1 MERIQ
6 YSIKIA
12 HLIRL
17 HQEQKLGG
25 EESEELRAWLEAE
38 KAHADLMAE
47 WEQSDAVDSFIDMYV
62 SATDAETAFE
72 TRIAPR
78 LLGKEST
85 QRQYRGYWMTGIAA
99 SVVAAALVTSLWF
112 YNRNG
117 NGKNTNPVTASTTT
131 HPGQPVVPS
140 GNGAVLPGRERA
152 TLRLE
157 NGNELALDA
166 QPNGI
171 ITQQEGTTIVKNKP
185 GVLTYEAPTSQGAH
199 AFNTVL
205 TPRGGTY
212 RVELPDGTVAWLN
225 AASTL
230 RFPVAF
236 GPDQRKVT
244 LSGEAYFE
252 VAPNPK
258 APFIVNVDHT
268 NTDIRVLGTQ
278 FDVLAYEEEPNCKTT
293 VLEGSVRVTAG
304 TGASGTLQKNEEAL
318 ASKDGAVKVV
328 ANKDAK
334 DAIAWTNDRLVL
346 NRNLTEIL
354 RDVSRW
360 YDVDVQY
367 QGKIEDRVI
376 GGSVAPNS
384 SLADVLTVL
393 SAAGNVHFT
402 VEKRRIQVTP

>member
-1 MERIQ
+1 
-6 YSIKIA
+6 
-12 HLIRL
+12 
-17 HQEQKLGG
+17 
-25 EESEELRAWLEAE
+25 
-38 KAHADLMAE
+38 
-47 WEQSDAVDSFIDMYV
+47 
-62 SATDAETAFE
+62 
-72 TRIAPR
+72 
-78 LLGKEST
+78 
-85 QRQYRGYWMTGIAA
+85 
-99 SVVAAALVTSLWF
+99 
-112 YNRNG
+112 
-117 NGKNTNPVTASTTT
+117 
-131 HPGQPVVPS
+131 
-140 GNGAVLPGRERA
+140 
-152 TLRLE
+152 
-157 NGNELALDA
+157 
-166 QPNGI
+166 
-171 ITQQEGTTIVKNKP
+171 
-185 GVLTYEAPTSQGAH
+185 
-199 AFNTVL
+199 
-205 TPRGGTY
+205 
-212 RVELPDGTVAWLN
+212 
-225 AASTL
+225 
-230 RFPVAF
+230 
-236 GPDQRKVT
+236 
-244 LSGEAYFE
+244 
-252 VAPNPK
+252 
-258 APFIVNVDHT
+258 
-268 NTDIRVLGTQ
+268 VLGTQ